1 MVYQDNNEYAMVR
14 SSAAGDIPVNFKAA
28 QNGTYTI
35 NVSTEELDVNYLHL
49 IDNLT
54 GAEIDLLQSPSYS
67 FSAKTDDYASRF
79 RLVFAANS
87 EDGPSTG
94 SEAFAFV
101 SNGNI
106 VVNGS
111 GILQVIDMMGRV
123 VVCRDAMHCVSTTD
137 MTPGVYVLR
146 LINDDNV
153 KTQKIVIE

>member
-1 MVYQDNNEYAMVR
+1 M
-14 SSAAGDIPVNFKAA
+14 
-28 QNGTYTI
+28 
-35 NVSTEELDVNYLHL
+35 NYLHL

-54 GAEIDLLQSPSYS
+54 GAEIDLLQNPSYS

-87 EDGPSTG
+87 EDGPSTD
-94 SEAFAFV
+94 SESFAFV